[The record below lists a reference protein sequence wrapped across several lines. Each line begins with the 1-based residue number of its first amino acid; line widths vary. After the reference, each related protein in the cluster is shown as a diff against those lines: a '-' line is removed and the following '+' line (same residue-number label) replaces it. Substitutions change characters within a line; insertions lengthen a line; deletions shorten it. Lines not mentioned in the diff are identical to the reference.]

1 MVRYS
6 SVPSWNG
13 DPLLVFDVDFNVVFI
28 MDDMDKNVTLSVEIA
43 GVPFKNPLVAA
54 SGTFGFGGEY
64 DELYDVGCL
73 GGISSKGLTLHPKD
87 GNEGIR
93 VWETA
98 SGMMNSVGLQNPGID
113 EFIDTGIA
121 QMRQFGNVLIAN
133 MGGHSMEDYVAGAAK
148 LSNADIDM
156 LELNISC
163 PNVKSGG
170 MAFGI
175 KAEVAREVVKAVRDV
190 CHKPLIVKLSPN
202 AENIVDMAMACED
215 AGADALSLVNTF
227 QAMAIDIH
235 KRKPVFN
242 NVYAGL
248 SGAAIKPIAL
258 RMVHAVCQK
267 VRVPVFGMG
276 GVYTAEDVLEF
287 VMAGATAVQIGTV
300 NFNNPLA
307 GRDILDA
314 LVRLCQQ
321 EGISNISEVRGV
333 C

>member
-1 MVRYS
+1 MNDIV
-6 SVPSWNG
+6 N
-13 DPLLVFDVDFNVVFI
+13 
-28 MDDMDKNVTLSVEIA
+28 LSVEIA
-43 GVPFKNPLVAA
+43 GVPFKNPLIAA
-54 SGTFGFGGEY
+54 SGTFGFGEEY
-64 DELYDVGCL
+64 HELYDVGCL

-98 SGMMNSVGLQNPGID
+98 SGMMNSVGLQNPGI
-113 EFIDTGIA
+113 ESFVASGIA
-121 QMRQFGNVLIAN
+121 QMRRFGNVLIAN
-133 MGGHSMEDYVAGAAK
+133 MGGHSMEDYITGAAM
-148 LSNADIDM
+148 LSEADIDM

-175 KAEVAREVVKAVRDV
+175 KAEVAKEVVTEVRKV

-202 AENIVDMAMACED
+202 AENIVEMALACEA
-215 AGADALSLVNTF
+215 AGADSLSLVNTF
-227 QAMAIDIH
+227 QAMAIDIR

-267 VRVPVFGMG
+267 VHVPVIGIG
-276 GVYTAEDVLEF
+276 GIYTAEDVLEF
-287 VMAGATAVQIGTV
+287 IMAGASAVQIGTV

-307 GRDILDA
+307 GSEILNN
-314 LVRLCQQ
+314 LLQLCQS
-321 EGISNISEVRGV
+321 EGISDINEIRGI

>member
-1 MVRYS
+1 MD
-6 SVPSWNG
+6 N
-13 DPLLVFDVDFNVVFI
+13 DVN
-28 MDDMDKNVTLSVEIA
+28 LSVEIA
-43 GVPFKNPLVAA
+43 GVPFRNPLIAA
-54 SGTFGFGGEY
+54 SGTFGFGEEY
-64 DELYDVGCL
+64 NELYDVGCL
-73 GGISSKGLTLHPKD
+73 GGICSKGLTLHPKD

-98 SGMMNSVGLQNPGID
+98 SGMMNSVGLQNPGV
-113 EFIDTGIA
+113 EAFIASSIA
-121 QMRQFGNVLIAN
+121 QMRRFGNVLIAN
-133 MGGHSMEDYVAGAAK
+133 MGGHSMDDYITGAAM
-148 LSNADIDM
+148 LSDADIDM

-175 KAEVAREVVKAVRDV
+175 KAEVAKEVVSEVRKV
-190 CHKPLIVKLSPN
+190 CRKPLIVKLSPN
-202 AENIVDMAMACED
+202 AENIVEMALACEA

-227 QAMAIDIH
+227 QAMAIDIR

-258 RMVHAVCQK
+258 RMVHAVCKQ
-267 VRVPVFGMG
+267 VHVPVIGIG
-276 GVYTAEDVLEF
+276 GIYTAEDVLEF
-287 VMAGATAVQIGTV
+287 VMAGAAAVQLGTV

-307 GRDILDA
+307 GREVLDSLVELCRREGVADI
-314 LVRLCQQ
+314 
-321 EGISNISEVRGV
+321 NTVRGI

>member
-1 MVRYS
+1 MENKV
-6 SVPSWNG
+6 N
-13 DPLLVFDVDFNVVFI
+13 
-28 MDDMDKNVTLSVEIA
+28 LSVEML
-43 GVPFKNPLVAA
+43 GKTFKNPLVAA
-54 SGTFGFGGEY
+54 SGTFGFGEEY
-64 DELYDVGCL
+64 HELYDVGCL
-73 GGISSKGLTLHPKD
+73 GGICSKGLTLHGKD
-87 GNEGIR
+87 GNEGVR

-98 SGMMNSVGLQNPGID
+98 SGMMNSVGLQNPGV
-113 EFIDTGIA
+113 EAFIDHGIA
-121 QMRQFGNVLIAN
+121 QMRRFGNVLIAN
-133 MGGHSMEDYVAGAAK
+133 MGGHSMEDYITGAAM
-148 LSNADIDM
+148 LSESDIDM

-175 KAEVAREVVKAVRDV
+175 KADVAREVVSEVRKV

-202 AENIVDMAMACED
+202 AENVVDMALSCEE

-258 RMVHAVCQK
+258 RMVHAVCKQ
-267 VRVPVFGMG
+267 VHIPVMG
-276 GVYTAEDVLEF
+276 IGGIYTATDVLEF
-287 VMAGATAVQIGTV
+287 IMAGAQVVQIGTV

-307 GRDILDA
+307 GRDILDE
-314 LVRLCQQ
+314 LTLLCQK
-321 EGISNISEVRGV
+321 EGIADINDVRGV
-333 C
+333 CL

>member
-1 MVRYS
+1 
-6 SVPSWNG
+6 
-13 DPLLVFDVDFNVVFI
+13 
-28 MDDMDKNVTLSVEIA
+28 MDKKKVDLSVNIA
-43 GVPFKNPLVAA
+43 GVPFKNPVVAA
-54 SGTFGFGGEY
+54 SGTFGFGEEY
-64 DELYDVGCL
+64 NELYDVGCL
-73 GGISSKGLTLHPKD
+73 GGICSKGLTLHPKD

-98 SGMMNSVGLQNPGID
+98 SGMMNSVGLQNPGV
-113 EFIDTGIA
+113 EYFIENDIPI
-121 QMRQFGNVLIAN
+121 MRRFGNVLIAN
-133 MGGHSMEDYVAGAAK
+133 MGGHSLEDYITGATM
-148 LSNADIDM
+148 LSAADIDM

-175 KAEVAREVVKAVRDV
+175 KADIAYNVVKEVRAV
-190 CHKPLIVKLSPN
+190 CNKPLIVKLSPN
-202 AENIVDMAMACED
+202 AENILEMANACEN

-258 RMVHAVCQK
+258 RMVHSVCK
-267 VRVPVFGMG
+267 LVHIPVIGIG
-276 GVYTAEDVLEF
+276 GIYTAEDVLEF
-287 VMAGATAVQIGTV
+287 MMAGASAVQIGTV
-300 NFNNPLA
+300 NFNDPLA
-307 GRDILDA
+307 GKTVLEELSA
-314 LVRLCQQ
+314 LCQR
-321 EGISNISEVRGV
+321 EGIVDINEIKGI

>member
-1 MVRYS
+1 
-6 SVPSWNG
+6 
-13 DPLLVFDVDFNVVFI
+13 
-28 MDDMDKNVTLSVEIA
+28 MDDFVNLSVEVA
-43 GVPFKNPLVAA
+43 GVPFRNPLVAA
-54 SGTFGFGGEY
+54 SGTFGFGEEY
-64 DELYDVGCL
+64 HELYDVGCL
-73 GGISSKGLTLHPKD
+73 GGICSKGLTLHPKD
-87 GNEGIR
+87 GNDGIR

-98 SGMMNSVGLQNPGID
+98 SGMMNSVGLQNPGV
-113 EFIDTGIA
+113 EPFIRTGIS
-121 QMRQFGNVLIAN
+121 QMRRYGNVLIAN
-133 MGGHSMEDYVAGAAK
+133 MGGHSMDDYVTGASM
-148 LSNADIDM
+148 LSASDIDM

-175 KAEVAREVVKAVRDV
+175 KAEVAKEVVSEVRKV
-190 CHKPLIVKLSPN
+190 CSKPLVVKLSPN
-202 AENIVDMAMACED
+202 AENIVEMALACES

-235 KRKPVFN
+235 KRKPVFQ

-258 RMVHAVCQK
+258 RMVHSVCKQ
-267 VRVPVFGMG
+267 VHLPVMGIG

-287 VMAGATAVQIGTV
+287 VMAGATTVQIGTV

-307 GRDILDA
+307 GRDLLDD
-314 LVRLCQQ
+314 LIRLCRQ
-321 EGISNISEVRGV
+321 EGISDINEIRGV

>member
-1 MVRYS
+1 ME
-6 SVPSWNG
+6 
-13 DPLLVFDVDFNVVFI
+13 NV
-28 MDDMDKNVTLSVEIA
+28 NLSVKVA
-43 GVPFKNPLVAA
+43 GVSFKNPIIAA
-54 SGTFGFGGEY
+54 SGTFGFGEEY
-64 DELYDVGCL
+64 NELYNVGCL
-73 GGISSKGLTLHPKD
+73 GGISSKGLTLHGKD

-98 SGMMNSVGLQNPGID
+98 SGMMNSVGLQNPGV
-113 EFIDTGIA
+113 EHFIQEGIA
-121 QMRQFGNVLIAN
+121 QMRRFGNVLIAN
-133 MGGHSMEDYVAGAAK
+133 MGGHSMDDYITGASM

-175 KAEVAREVVKAVRDV
+175 KAEVAREVVTEVRKV
-190 CHKPLIVKLSPN
+190 CTKPLMVKLSPN
-202 AENIVDMAMACED
+202 AENIVDMALACEE

-258 RMVHAVCQK
+258 RMVHSVCK
-267 VRVPVFGMG
+267 NVKVPVVGMG
-276 GVYTAEDVLEF
+276 GIYTAEDVLEF
-287 VMAGATAVQIGTV
+287 IMAGAEAVQIGTV

-307 GRDILDA
+307 GREILDD
-314 LVRLCQQ
+314 LVRLCEK
-321 EGISNISEVRGV
+321 EGIADINEIRGI
-333 C
+333 CL

>member
-1 MVRYS
+1 MKE
-6 SVPSWNG
+6 NI
-13 DPLLVFDVDFNVVFI
+13 N
-28 MDDMDKNVTLSVEIA
+28 LSVEML
-43 GVPFKNPLVAA
+43 GKTFKNPLVAA
-54 SGTFGFGGEY
+54 SGTFGFGEEY
-64 DELYDVGCL
+64 HELYDVGCL
-73 GGISSKGLTLHPKD
+73 GGICSKGLTLHGKD
-87 GNEGIR
+87 GNEGVR

-98 SGMMNSVGLQNPGID
+98 SGMMNSVGLQNPGV
-113 EFIDTGIA
+113 EAFIDHGIA
-121 QMRQFGNVLIAN
+121 QMRRFGNVLIAN
-133 MGGHSMEDYVAGAAK
+133 MGGHSMEDYITGATM
-148 LSNADIDM
+148 LSESDIDM

-175 KAEVAREVVKAVRDV
+175 KADVAREVVSEVRKV

-202 AENIVDMAMACED
+202 AENVVDMALSCEE

-258 RMVHAVCQK
+258 RMVHAVCKQ
-267 VRVPVFGMG
+267 VHIPVMG
-276 GVYTAEDVLEF
+276 IGGIYTATDVLEF
-287 VMAGATAVQIGTV
+287 IMAGAQVVQIGTV

-307 GRDILDA
+307 GRDILDE
-314 LVRLCQQ
+314 LTLLCQK
-321 EGISNISEVRGV
+321 EGIADINDVRGV
-333 C
+333 CL

>member
-1 MVRYS
+1 MME
-6 SVPSWNG
+6 
-13 DPLLVFDVDFNVVFI
+13 NV
-28 MDDMDKNVTLSVEIA
+28 NLSVKVA
-43 GVPFKNPLVAA
+43 GVSFKNPIIAA
-54 SGTFGFGGEY
+54 SGTFGFGEEY
-64 DELYDVGCL
+64 NELYNVGCL
-73 GGISSKGLTLHPKD
+73 GGISSKGLTLHGKD

-98 SGMMNSVGLQNPGID
+98 SGMMNSVGLQNPGV
-113 EFIDTGIA
+113 EHFIQEGIA
-121 QMRQFGNVLIAN
+121 QMRRFGNVLIAN
-133 MGGHSMEDYVAGAAK
+133 MGGHSMDDYITGASM

-175 KAEVAREVVKAVRDV
+175 KAEVAREVVKEVRKV
-190 CHKPLIVKLSPN
+190 CTKPLMVKLSPN
-202 AENIVDMAMACED
+202 AENIVDMALACEE

-235 KRKPVFN
+235 NRKPVFN

-258 RMVHAVCQK
+258 RMVHSVCK
-267 VRVPVFGMG
+267 NVKVPVVGMG
-276 GVYTAEDVLEF
+276 GIYTAEDVLEF
-287 VMAGATAVQIGTV
+287 IMAGAEAVQIGTV

-307 GRDILDA
+307 GREILDD
-314 LVRLCQQ
+314 LVRLCEK
-321 EGISNISEVRGV
+321 EGIADINEIRGI
-333 C
+333 CL

>member
-1 MVRYS
+1 MME
-6 SVPSWNG
+6 
-13 DPLLVFDVDFNVVFI
+13 NV
-28 MDDMDKNVTLSVEIA
+28 NLSVKVA
-43 GVPFKNPLVAA
+43 GVSFKNPIIAA
-54 SGTFGFGGEY
+54 SGTFGFGEEY
-64 DELYDVGCL
+64 NELYNVGCL
-73 GGISSKGLTLHPKD
+73 GGISSKGLTLHGKD

-98 SGMMNSVGLQNPGID
+98 SGMMNSVGLQNPGV
-113 EFIDTGIA
+113 EHFIQEGIA
-121 QMRQFGNVLIAN
+121 QMRRFGNVLIAN
-133 MGGHSMEDYVAGAAK
+133 MGGHSMDDYITGASM

-175 KAEVAREVVKAVRDV
+175 KAEVAREVVTEVRKV
-190 CHKPLIVKLSPN
+190 CTKPLMVKLSPN
-202 AENIVDMAMACED
+202 AENIVDMALACEE

-258 RMVHAVCQK
+258 RMVHSVCK
-267 VRVPVFGMG
+267 NVKVPVVGMG
-276 GVYTAEDVLEF
+276 GIYTAEDVLEF
-287 VMAGATAVQIGTV
+287 IMAGAQAVQIGTV

-307 GRDILDA
+307 GREILDD
-314 LVRLCQQ
+314 LVRLCEK
-321 EGISNISEVRGV
+321 EGIADINEIRGV
-333 C
+333 CL

>member
-1 MVRYS
+1 MKE
-6 SVPSWNG
+6 NI
-13 DPLLVFDVDFNVVFI
+13 N
-28 MDDMDKNVTLSVEIA
+28 LSVEML
-43 GVPFKNPLVAA
+43 GKTFKNPLVAA
-54 SGTFGFGGEY
+54 SGTFGFGEEY
-64 DELYDVGCL
+64 HELYDVGCL
-73 GGISSKGLTLHPKD
+73 GGICSKGLTLHGKD
-87 GNEGIR
+87 GNEGVR

-98 SGMMNSVGLQNPGID
+98 SGMMNSVGLQNPGVEAFVD
-113 EFIDTGIA
+113 HGIA
-121 QMRQFGNVLIAN
+121 QMRRFGNVLIAN
-133 MGGHSMEDYVAGAAK
+133 MGGHSMEDYITGATM
-148 LSNADIDM
+148 LSESDIDM

-175 KAEVAREVVKAVRDV
+175 KADVAREVVSEVRKV

-202 AENIVDMAMACED
+202 AENVVDMALSCEE

-258 RMVHAVCQK
+258 RMVHAVCKQ
-267 VRVPVFGMG
+267 VHIPVMG
-276 GVYTAEDVLEF
+276 IGGIYTATDVLEF
-287 VMAGATAVQIGTV
+287 IMAGAQVVQIGTV

-307 GRDILDA
+307 GRDILDE
-314 LVRLCQQ
+314 LTLLCQK
-321 EGISNISEVRGV
+321 EGIADINDVRGV
-333 C
+333 CL

>member
-1 MVRYS
+1 MD
-6 SVPSWNG
+6 N
-13 DPLLVFDVDFNVVFI
+13 DVN
-28 MDDMDKNVTLSVEIA
+28 LSVEIA
-43 GVPFKNPLVAA
+43 GVPFRNPLIAA
-54 SGTFGFGGEY
+54 SGTFGFGEEY
-64 DELYDVGCL
+64 NELYDVGCL
-73 GGISSKGLTLHPKD
+73 GGICSKGLTLHPKD

-98 SGMMNSVGLQNPGID
+98 SGMMNSVGLQNPGV
-113 EFIDTGIA
+113 EAFIASSIA
-121 QMRQFGNVLIAN
+121 QMRRFGNVLIAN
-133 MGGHSMEDYVAGAAK
+133 MGGHSIDDYITGAAM
-148 LSNADIDM
+148 LSDADIDM

-175 KAEVAREVVKAVRDV
+175 KAEVAKEVVSEVRKV
-190 CHKPLIVKLSPN
+190 CRKPLIVKLSPN
-202 AENIVDMAMACED
+202 AENIVEMALACEA

-227 QAMAIDIH
+227 QAMAIDIR

-258 RMVHAVCQK
+258 RMVHAVCKQ
-267 VRVPVFGMG
+267 VHVPVIGIG
-276 GVYTAEDVLEF
+276 GIYTAEDVLEF
-287 VMAGATAVQIGTV
+287 VMAGAVAVQLGTV

-307 GRDILDA
+307 GREVLDSLVELCRREGVADI
-314 LVRLCQQ
+314 
-321 EGISNISEVRGV
+321 NTVRGI